1 MTLRGRLTLVAAGAV
16 AVVLVVT
23 GFVVY
28 LTVAAG
34 TRGQLDDS
42 LRRLAAAQASGPTLA
57 SGTAGTAS
65 DGQIVD
71 AGGRVTPLGPE
82 SLTLPDVDRAAAVAA
97 GRAPA
102 FFDDVRLGGGHL
114 RMYVARLA
122 PGRAVVLAQSLDR
135 VDDLLRRL
143 RQVLLLVVATGV
155 AVALG
160 IGWAVARSAL
170 APVRRLRLAAREVAT
185 SGDPERL
192 VPVEG
197 GDELADLAASFNEML
212 SALRRSLAAQRQLVA
227 DASHELRTPLT
238 SLRANVD
245 FLRNDPALEGR
256 VAVLDDIR
264 RELEDLSGLVSDLVD
279 LARME
284 SPTEAP
290 TEVRLDEL
298 VAEVLGRSRRRWPEV
313 EFTTRL
319 APTVVLALPA
329 QLERALANLLANAAA
344 WTGPGQAVE
353 VDVAG
358 GEVVVRDHGPGIPIA
373 DLPHVFERFY
383 RSAEARGRPGSG
395 LGLAIV
401 HQAAIASGGSVTAE
415 RPADGG
421 TRMRLRLP
429 VAPGSSAAG
438 AGTCPEID
446 DRPPSTR

>member
-1 MTLRGRLTLVAAGAV
+1 VTLRARLTLVAAGAV
-16 AVVLVVT
+16 AVVLVVA
-23 GFVVY
+23 GLVVY

-34 TRGQLDDS
+34 TRGQVDDS
-42 LRRLAAAQASGPTLA
+42 LRRLAAAQGGGTTLSSG
-57 SGTAGTAS
+57 SAGTAS
-65 DGQIVD
+65 DGQVVD
-71 AGGRVTPLGPE
+71 ASGRVTPLGPT
-82 SLTLPDVDRAAAVAA
+82 SLTLPNVGRATEVAA

-102 FFDDVRLGGGHL
+102 FFDDVRFGAGHL
-114 RMYVARLA
+114 RMYVAPLA
-122 PGRAVVLAQSLDR
+122 PGRAVVLAQPLDR

-143 RQVLLLVVATGV
+143 RQVLLVVVTAGV

-160 IGWAVARSAL
+160 VGWAVARSAL

-212 SALRRSLAAQRQLVA
+212 VALRRSLQAQRQLVA

-245 FLRNDPALEGR
+245 FLSNDPALAGR
-256 VAVLDDIR
+256 AAVLTDIR
-264 RELEDLSGLVSDLVD
+264 RELEDLSGLVTDLVD

-284 SPTEAP
+284 SGSEMP

-298 VAEVLGRSRRRWPEV
+298 VAAVVARTERRWPEV
-313 EFTTRL
+313 AVATRL
-319 APTVVLALPA
+319 APCVVLALPA
-329 QLERALANLLANAAA
+329 QLERAIANLLDNAAA
-344 WTGPGQAVE
+344 WSGPGQAVE

-358 GEVVVRDHGPGIPIA
+358 GEVVVRDHGPGIPTA

-401 HQAAIASGGSVTAE
+401 QHAAVASGGSVTAE

-429 VAPGSSAAG
+429 VAAG
-438 AGTCPEID
+438 APAADI
-446 DRPPSTR
+446 PM